1 MLNGRMSPGV
11 IPAAA
16 DTSRVDE
23 QVENKLP
30 ELTLPAPYRPIEKNV
45 KTAPVPSS
53 NINFKLKSLSYQGN
67 TQYSDRYFDKKF
79 EDYIGKDIS
88 IQALWAIANQI
99 TDEYRRAGYFL
110 SQAYV
115 PAQEI
120 DTTGAATIAIVE
132 GTIGEIELDD
142 KDLAN
147 KLYVKVLF
155 ERLHSQRPLK
165 AQAMESIMLQLNDIP
180 GKQFKAVITQVDN
193 PDKYAEGT
201 VKLYLTIKE
210 DNGHGALLLDNHGSR
225 FLGPYQGLVTYE
237 RSLLPFQSTRVIG
250 LATLPWDELKYIAL
264 DQNWRA
270 YPKWRVGVRG
280 NFPAS
285 APGDTLEQ
293 FEIES
298 QSTEIAA
305 YVDYQPIRQRNQ
317 NLILT
322 TTLDGRNTDS
332 TLVDE
337 FELTKDR
344 IRSIRLGVNYSLS
357 DRWQGFNQFTA
368 TVSQGLGVFGASEK
382 GDLNLSRAEADP
394 LFTKATFGLLRQ
406 QGLFSRFVLTGQVQG
421 QISRTPLFSAEEFGY
436 GGQDFGRAY
445 DPSEITGDNG
455 VKGTLQLIYAGL
467 PVGLGVSISP
477 YIGYDIG
484 KAWNKD
490 SVGGQDVAGSS
501 LCLGVQAQHKSGF
514 GVSAG
519 VAWPFIREISNPIY
533 KGDPDRPRV
542 LLQTS
547 YSF

>member
-1 MLNGRMSPGV
+1 M
-11 IPAAA
+11 
-16 DTSRVDE
+16 
-23 QVENKLP
+23 
-30 ELTLPAPYRPIEKNV
+30 
-45 KTAPVPSS
+45 
-53 NINFKLKSLSYQGN
+53 
-67 TQYSDRYFDKKF
+67 
-79 EDYIGKDIS
+79 
-88 IQALWAIANQI
+88 
-99 TDEYRRAGYFL
+99 
-110 SQAYV
+110 
-115 PAQEI
+115 
-120 DTTGAATIAIVE
+120 
-132 GTIGEIELDD
+132 
-142 KDLAN
+142 
-147 KLYVKVLF
+147 
-155 ERLHSQRPLK
+155 
-165 AQAMESIMLQLNDIP
+165 
-180 GKQFKAVITQVDN
+180 
-193 PDKYAEGT
+193 
-201 VKLYLTIKE
+201 
-210 DNGHGALLLDNHGSR
+210 
-225 FLGPYQGLVTYE
+225 
-237 RSLLPFQSTRVIG
+237 
-250 LATLPWDELKYIAL
+250 
-264 DQNWRA
+264 
-270 YPKWRVGVRG
+270 RG
-280 NFPAS
+280 NFAAS

-298 QSTEIAA
+298 QSTEIAT

-317 NLILT
+317 NLIFT

-332 TLVDE
+332 TLLDE

-357 DRWQGFNQFTA
+357 GRGQGFNQFTA

-394 LFTKATFGLLRQ
+394 LFTKAAFGLLRQ
-406 QGLFSRFVLTGQVQG
+406 QGLFSRFILTGQVQA

-501 LCLGVQAQHKSGF
+501 LSLGVQAQHKSGF